1 VIVREELESLEALWD
16 TGLEAAYS
24 AYLPAAAVLQEA
36 NRDRVA
42 FAAALV
48 EVALR
53 LQRLGGPAASPPD
66 LLRGDLCLARA
77 SRLLADARDQHLQIS
92 FARAIEATSA
102 AAAAGQTPPPV
113 RDLLLAAIAGG
124 AA

>member
-1 VIVREELESLEALWD
+1 MIVQEELESLGSLWE
-16 TGLEAAYS
+16 TGLEDAYH
-24 AYLPAAAVLQEA
+24 AYLAAAGALIEE

-42 FAAALV
+42 LAAALV

-53 LQRLGGPAASPPD
+53 LQRIGGRAASPSD

-102 AAAAGQTPPPV
+102 AAAAGRTPEPV
-113 RDLLLAAIAGG
+113 RTLLLAAIAG
-124 AA
+124 AVA

>member
-1 VIVREELESLEALWD
+1 MIVQEELESLESLWE
-16 TGLEAAYS
+16 TGLEAAYQTYS
-24 AYLPAAAVLQEA
+24 EATAVLVEE

-42 FAAALV
+42 LAAALV
-48 EVALR
+48 ETALR
-53 LQRLGGPAASPPD
+53 LQRLGGRAASPPD

-102 AAAAGQTPPPV
+102 AAAAGRRPEPV
-113 RDLLLAAIAGG
+113 RELLLAAIAG
-124 AA
+124 AAQ